1 MELSAATF
9 VRSFPEFLDRANLAR
24 AAVTGVQFLVVAAI
38 AWRIATAFML
48 RPFHAASSDDFARRA
63 GAFHAARVGYSVC
76 YLISIPL
83 VIAWLFTFVPGYA
96 PYRGSNFDRPYLV
109 FAFLGW
115 GLTALAA
122 GGVFDRLRMG
132 RAPTPA
138 EAWHGFAFSVV
149 LDPFLFLGLPL
160 LAAVSDRLD
169 GPTFTA
175 MAVAALLFLALQYG
189 LGHALLRLYG
199 TVRPVDGPRAAIAR
213 QVADEAGL
221 RNLSVWL
228 VRAGGVNAYALPGRR
243 IYVNEYLN
251 MVLDDAQFTALL
263 RHEAAHA
270 REAWYHK
277 LVRHLPPT
285 MMLVLNAGPAFVGE
299 LGLER
304 FLFVIAAF
312 AFTYARVTNHARRLE
327 QKADAYARAFDPQ
340 SYDAM
345 LQALHRA
352 AWVPTT
358 TDQRHATHPDLA
370 DRLTPET
377 AAQISPDA
385 ATTTAD
391 KQARSRAYLGVV
403 LYIACFLTGLAI
415 SEIVI
420 AKLARLG

>member
-48 RPFHAASSDDFARRA
+48 RPFHAAPSDDFERRA
-63 GAFHAARVGYSVC
+63 GAFYAARVGYSVC
-76 YLISIPL
+76 YLISIPV
-83 VIAWLFTFVPGYA
+83 VIGWLFAFVPGYA

-109 FAFLGW
+109 LAFLGW
-115 GLTALAA
+115 GLAALAA
-122 GGVFDRLRMG
+122 GGVFERLRMG
-132 RAPTPA
+132 RSPTPV

-175 MAVAALLFLALQYG
+175 MAVAALLFLALQRR

-199 TVRPVDGPRAAIAR
+199 TIRPVAGPRAAIAR

-221 RNLSVWL
+221 PDLSVWL
-228 VRAGGVNAYALPGRR
+228 VRAGGVNAYSMPGRQ
-243 IYVNEYLN
+243 IYVSEHLGTA
-251 MVLDDAQFTALL
+251 LDDAQFTALL

-277 LVRHLPPT
+277 LVRHLPPA

-312 AFTYARVTNHARRLE
+312 AFIYARVTNHSRRLE
-327 QKADAYARAFDPQ
+327 KQADEYARAFDPPA
-340 SYDAM
+340 YDSM

-352 AWVPTT
+352 AMIPSNTN
-358 TDQRHATHPDLA
+358 QRRGTHPDLA

-385 ATTTAD
+385 ATTTAN

-415 SEIVI
+415 SEILI
-420 AKLARLG
+420 AKLE

>member
-1 MELSAATF
+1 MELSAETF
-9 VRSFPEFLDRANLAR
+9 VRSFPEFLDRANFAR
-24 AAVTGVQFLVVAAI
+24 AAVTGVQFLVVTAI
-38 AWRIATAFML
+38 SWRIATAYML
-48 RPFHAASSDDFARRA
+48 RPYHAAPSDDCERRA
-63 GAFHAARVGYSVC
+63 GAFYAARVGYSVC
-76 YLISIPL
+76 YLVSIPL

-96 PYRGSNFDRPYLV
+96 PYRGAYFDRPYLV
-109 FAFLGW
+109 LAFLGW
-115 GLTALAA
+115 GLAAMAA

-132 RAPTPA
+132 RRPTPV

-149 LDPFLFLGLPL
+149 LDPFLFVGLPL

-175 MAVAALLFLALQYG
+175 MAVAALLFLALQRG

-199 TVRPVDGPRAAIAR
+199 TIRPVDGSRATIAR

-221 RNLSVWL
+221 RDLSVWL

-243 IYVNEYLN
+243 VYVNEHLN
-251 MVLDDAQFTALL
+251 TVLDDAQFTALL

-270 REAWYHK
+270 REPWYHK
-277 LVRHLPPT
+277 LVRHLPPA

-312 AFTYARVTNHARRLE
+312 AFTYARVTNHSRRLE
-327 QKADAYARAFDPQ
+327 QRADAYARAFDPPA
-340 SYDAM
+340 YDAM

-352 AWVPTT
+352 AMIPTT
-358 TDQRHATHPDLA
+358 TDQRRGTHPDLA

-385 ATTTAD
+385 ATTAAN

-403 LYIACFLTGLAI
+403 LYIACFLAGLAV
-415 SEIVI
+415 SEVLI
-420 AKLARLG
+420 AKFVRIG